1 MTNNQLNFKDASP
14 GDYKLALGLR
24 QPQDTQK
31 PTIQL
36 GIELPAALG
45 GYFLISKSVK

>member
-1 MTNNQLNFKDASP
+1 VTNDQLNFKDASP

-36 GIELPAALG
+36 GIELPATVGWYVLG
-45 GYFLISKSVK
+45 SVSVR

>member
-1 MTNNQLNFKDASP
+1 MNDQLTFKDVPP

-31 PTIQL
+31 PSIQL
-36 GIELPAALG
+36 GSELPTMDGWYVLG
-45 GYFLISKSVK
+45 SVSVK